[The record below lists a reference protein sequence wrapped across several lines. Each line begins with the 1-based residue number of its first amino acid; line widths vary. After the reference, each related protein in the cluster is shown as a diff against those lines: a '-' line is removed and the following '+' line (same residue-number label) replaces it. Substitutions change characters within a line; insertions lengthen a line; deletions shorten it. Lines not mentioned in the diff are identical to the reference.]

1 MFDRVTSDRPSWTT
15 PERPPFDRADT
26 SMSERLMTYD
36 EAAAALERWAV
47 PQLAKRRRS
56 RRTLGNDGKSPI
68 AVPVEDLDTNPPDDL
83 RPSDRA
89 APRRPPVVQTDTSDE
104 AVRDAR
110 SLIVMLEARV
120 AEMSG
125 ELKEARADLRQ
136 AQAVITDLTRKAARA
151 EGLDAL
157 LAVERER
164 IADLRA
170 DMDRWRSQAEQLAAT
185 TPEPK
190 SSRSWWRWRRSA

>member
-1 MFDRVTSDRPSWTT
+1 MSD
-15 PERPPFDRADT
+15 
-26 SMSERLMTYD
+26 RLMTYE
-36 EAAAALERWAV
+36 EAADALERWAV

-56 RRTLGNDGKSPI
+56 RRTLGHDGKSSI
-68 AVPVEDLDTNPPDDL
+68 AVAVDLDTNPPDDL
-83 RPSDRA
+83 RPSDGA
-89 APRRPPVVQTDTSDE
+89 APRRLPVARTDTSDE

-110 SLIVMLEARV
+110 SLIVSLDARL
-120 AEMSG
+120 AEVSG

-157 LAVERER
+157 LAAERER

-170 DMDRWRSQAEQLAAT
+170 DMDRWRSQAERLTAA
-185 TPEPK
+185 EPK
-190 SSRSWWRWRRSA
+190 PSRSWWRWRRNA

>member
-1 MFDRVTSDRPSWTT
+1 
-15 PERPPFDRADT
+15 
-26 SMSERLMTYD
+26 MSESLMTYD

-47 PQLAKRRRS
+47 PQLAQRKRS
-56 RRTLGNDGKSPI
+56 RRLLRNDGKARV
-68 AVPVEDLDTNPPDDL
+68 AVPEDLDTNRSDDL
-83 RPSDRA
+83 RPSDQA
-89 APRRPPVVQTDTSDE
+89 ASERPPETDTSDE

-136 AQAVITDLTRKAARA
+136 AQAVITDLTRKAARV

-164 IADLRA
+164 LAEFRA
-170 DMDRWRSQAEQLAAT
+170 DMDRWRSRAEQLSVT

-190 SSRSWWRWRRSA
+190 SSRSWWPWRRNACASSPAVADTAGIGESSNRSSTSTDPA

>member
-1 MFDRVTSDRPSWTT
+1 
-15 PERPPFDRADT
+15 
-26 SMSERLMTYD
+26 MSERPMTYD

-68 AVPVEDLDTNPPDDL
+68 AVPVEDLDANRPDDL
-83 RPSDRA
+83 RPSDLA

-110 SLIVMLEARV
+110 SLIVMLEARL

-125 ELKEARADLRQ
+125 ELKEARTDLRQ

-157 LAVERER
+157 LATERER

-190 SSRSWWRWRRSA
+190 SPRSWWPWRQSA

>member
-1 MFDRVTSDRPSWTT
+1 MSD
-15 PERPPFDRADT
+15 
-26 SMSERLMTYD
+26 RLMTYE
-36 EAAAALERWAV
+36 EAADALERWAV

-56 RRTLGNDGKSPI
+56 RRTLGNDGKSPV
-68 AVPVEDLDTNPPDDL
+68 AVAVDLDTNPPDDL
-83 RPSDRA
+83 RPSDQA
-89 APRRPPVVQTDTSDE
+89 ASERPPVVQTDTSDE
-104 AVRDAR
+104 AVPDAR

-164 IADLRA
+164 MADLRA
-170 DMDRWRSQAEQLAAT
+170 DMDRWRSQAEQLAAAT
-185 TPEPK
+185 SEPK
-190 SSRSWWRWRRSA
+190 SSRSWWPWRRSA

>member
-1 MFDRVTSDRPSWTT
+1 
-15 PERPPFDRADT
+15 
-26 SMSERLMTYD
+26 MSERPMTSD

-56 RRTLGNDGKSPI
+56 RRPLGNDGKSPI
-68 AVPVEDLDTNPPDDL
+68 AVPVEDLDANPPDDL

-89 APRRPPVVQTDTSDE
+89 APGRPQVVQTDTSDE

-151 EGLDAL
+151 EGLDA
-157 LAVERER
+157 
-164 IADLRA
+164 
-170 DMDRWRSQAEQLAAT
+170 S
-185 TPEPK
+185 
-190 SSRSWWRWRRSA
+190 WRWSGSALPTFGPTWIAGARRPNSSPPPPPN

>member
-1 MFDRVTSDRPSWTT
+1 
-15 PERPPFDRADT
+15 
-26 SMSERLMTYD
+26 MSERPMTYD

-56 RRTLGNDGKSPI
+56 RRILGNDAKSPI
-68 AVPVEDLDTNPPDDL
+68 AVSVEDLDTNPPDDL

-89 APRRPPVVQTDTSDE
+89 APRRPSVVQTNTSDE

-110 SLIVMLEARV
+110 SLIVMLEARL

-170 DMDRWRSQAEQLAAT
+170 DMDRWRLQAERLALA
-185 TPEPK
+185 EPK
-190 SSRSWWRWRRSA
+190 SSRSWWRRRNA

>member
-1 MFDRVTSDRPSWTT
+1 
-15 PERPPFDRADT
+15 
-26 SMSERLMTYD
+26 MSERPMTSD
-36 EAAAALERWAV
+36 EAADALERWAV

-68 AVPVEDLDTNPPDDL
+68 AVAVDLDTNPPDDL
-83 RPSDRA
+83 RPSDRP
-89 APRRPPVVQTDTSDE
+89 APRRLPVVQTNTSDG
-104 AVRDAR
+104 ALRDTR

-120 AEMSG
+120 AEMSA

-157 LAVERER
+157 VAAERER

-170 DMDRWRSQAEQLAAT
+170 DMDRWRSQAEQLAAAT
-185 TPEPK
+185 SEPK
-190 SSRSWWRWRRSA
+190 SSRSWWPWRRSA

>member
-1 MFDRVTSDRPSWTT
+1 
-15 PERPPFDRADT
+15 
-26 SMSERLMTYD
+26 MSERPMTSD

-56 RRTLGNDGKSPI
+56 RRTLGNDGKSRV
-68 AVPVEDLDTNPPDDL
+68 AVPVEDLDTNPPDEL

-89 APRRPPVVQTDTSDE
+89 ASRRPPLVQTNTSDE

-157 LAVERER
+157 SALERER
-164 IADLRA
+164 MADLRA

-185 TPEPK
+185 TPKPK

>member
-1 MFDRVTSDRPSWTT
+1 MSD
-15 PERPPFDRADT
+15 
-26 SMSERLMTYD
+26 RLMTSD

-56 RRTLGNDGKSPI
+56 RRTLGNDGQSPI
-68 AVPVEDLDTNPPDDL
+68 AAPEDLDTNPPDDL
-83 RPSDRA
+83 RPPDQA
-89 APRRPPVVQTDTSDE
+89 ALRRPRVVQTDTSDE

-120 AEMSG
+120 SEMSG

-136 AQAVITDLTRKAARA
+136 AQAVITDLTRKAAARA

-164 IADLRA
+164 MADLRA

-185 TPEPK
+185 LEPK
-190 SSRSWWRWRRSA
+190 SSRSWWRRRSV

>member
-1 MFDRVTSDRPSWTT
+1 
-15 PERPPFDRADT
+15 
-26 SMSERLMTYD
+26 MSERPMTSD
-36 EAAAALERWAV
+36 EAADALERWAV
-47 PQLAKRRRS
+47 PQLAKRKRS
-56 RRTLGNDGKSPI
+56 RRILRNDGKARV
-68 AVPVEDLDTNPPDDL
+68 AVPEDLDTNRSDDL
-83 RPSDRA
+83 PPSDQA
-89 APRRPPVVQTDTSDE
+89 ASERPPVVQTDTSDE

-164 IADLRA
+164 MADLRA
-170 DMDRWRSQAEQLAAT
+170 DMDRWRWQAEQLAATT

-190 SSRSWWRWRRSA
+190 SSRSWWPWRRSA

>member
-1 MFDRVTSDRPSWTT
+1 
-15 PERPPFDRADT
+15 
-26 SMSERLMTYD
+26 MSEHPMTYD
-36 EAAAALERWAV
+36 EAADALERWAV

-56 RRTLGNDGKSPI
+56 RRTLGNDDKAPM

-83 RPSDRA
+83 RPSDRV
-89 APRRPPVVQTDTSDE
+89 APRRPSVVQTDT
-104 AVRDAR
+104 R
-110 SLIVMLEARV
+110 SLIVMLEARL
-120 AEMSG
+120 AEMG
-125 ELKEARADLRQ
+125 GDLKEARADLRQ
-136 AQAVITDLTRKAARA
+136 AHAVITDLTRKAARA

-170 DMDRWRSQAEQLAAT
+170 DMDRWRSQAEKLAAT

-190 SSRSWWRWRRSA
+190 SSRWWPWRRSA

>member
-1 MFDRVTSDRPSWTT
+1 
-15 PERPPFDRADT
+15 
-26 SMSERLMTYD
+26 MSERPMTYD
-36 EAAAALERWAV
+36 EAAATLERWEV

-56 RRTLGNDGKSPI
+56 RRTRGNDGKSPI
-68 AVPVEDLDTNPPDDL
+68 AVPEDLNTNPSDDL

-89 APRRPPVVQTDTSDE
+89 AHRRPPVVQTDTSDE

-110 SLIVMLEARV
+110 SLIVMLEARL
-120 AEMSG
+120 AEMGG

-136 AQAVITDLTRKAARA
+136 AHAVITDLTRKAARA

-170 DMDRWRSQAEQLAAT
+170 DMDRWRAQAEQLAA

-190 SSRSWWRWRRSA
+190 SSRSWWRWQRSA

>member
-1 MFDRVTSDRPSWTT
+1 MSD
-15 PERPPFDRADT
+15 
-26 SMSERLMTYD
+26 RLMTYE
-36 EAAAALERWAV
+36 EAADALERWAV

-56 RRTLGNDGKSPI
+56 RRTLGNGNGKSSV
-68 AVPVEDLDTNPPDDL
+68 AVAVDLDTTPPDDL

-89 APRRPPVVQTDTSDE
+89 APRRLPVARTDTSDG
-104 AVRDAR
+104 ALRDAR
-110 SLIVMLEARV
+110 SLIVTLETRL
-120 AEMSG
+120 AEVSG

-157 LAVERER
+157 LAAERER

-170 DMDRWRSQAEQLAAT
+170 DMDRWRSQAERLTAA
-185 TPEPK
+185 EPK
-190 SSRSWWRWRRSA
+190 PSRSWWRWRRNA

>member
-1 MFDRVTSDRPSWTT
+1 MSECLMTS
-15 PERPPFDRADT
+15 T
-26 SMSERLMTYD
+26 SMSECLMTSD
-36 EAAAALERWAV
+36 EAADALERWAV

-56 RRTLGNDGKSPI
+56 RRTLGTDGKSPI

-157 LAVERER
+157 LAVEPGAHCRLSGRHGSLALAGRTARRHHRRTEIVAFVVAVAAER
-164 IADLRA
+164 VMGLEGIV
-170 DMDRWRSQAEQLAAT
+170 S
-185 TPEPK
+185 
-190 SSRSWWRWRRSA
+190 

>member
-1 MFDRVTSDRPSWTT
+1 MSD
-15 PERPPFDRADT
+15 
-26 SMSERLMTYD
+26 RLMTSD

-47 PQLAKRRRS
+47 PQLAKRKRS
-56 RRTLGNDGKSPI
+56 RRTLGNDGQSPI
-68 AVPVEDLDTNPPDDL
+68 AAPEDLDTNPPDDL
-83 RPSDRA
+83 RPPDQA
-89 APRRPPVVQTDTSDE
+89 ALGRPRVVQTDTSDE

-136 AQAVITDLTRKAARA
+136 AQAVITDLTRKATRA

-164 IADLRA
+164 RADLRA

-185 TPEPK
+185 LEPK
-190 SSRSWWRWRRSA
+190 SSRSWWRRRSV